1 MFSWNS
7 GPTKSKSVGALA
19 WSEQPTFSSA
29 KLQDFFENLVES
41 STETTP
47 FSGSYMEK
55 VPLNKGST
63 ASCFQVQSSKIF
75 WEIGR
80 ELHRNSTFM
89 WKLCEKRAIEQRL
102 HIFIAHKCGSFR
114 FRRSKV
120 WELSIETLNP
130 CFQVQSC
137 RTFSEIGRELH
148 RNSTFKRKLYGEST
162 IEQRLGKLLLHTLIA
177 RHVKTEAPH
186 VFQGHFF

>member
-55 VPLNKGST
+55 VPLNKGFT
-63 ASCFQVQSSKIF
+63 TSCFQVQSSKIF
-75 WEIGR
+75 LQIGR
-80 ELHRNSTFM
+80 ELHRNSTFTR
-89 WKLCEKRAIEQRL
+89 KLHRKEELSKGFKQL
-102 HIFIAHKCGSFR
+102 IAHNYGSFR
-114 FRRSKV
+114 FRGSNV
-120 WELSIETLNP
+120 WELSIEALNP
-130 CFQVQSC
+130 CFQVQSS

-148 RNSTFKRKLYGEST
+148 RNSTFKRKLYGKSA
-162 IEQRLGKLLLHTLIA
+162 IEQRLGKLLLDSPYA
-177 RHVKTEAPH
+177 RHVKTEA
-186 VFQGHFF
+186 VT